1 MTADQGKPGHCV
13 ANTVRP
19 PAVYASAVQAGSF
32 PGGCQHSPQVGGRC
46 GRSGN
51 MQLKG
56 IRAEPQAHIDGCVR
70 RVLQGQQEVLHN
82 AVAG

>member
-1 MTADQGKPGHCV
+1 
-13 ANTVRP
+13 
-19 PAVYASAVQAGSF
+19 
-32 PGGCQHSPQVGGRC
+32 
-46 GRSGN
+46 
-51 MQLKG
+51 MQFKG